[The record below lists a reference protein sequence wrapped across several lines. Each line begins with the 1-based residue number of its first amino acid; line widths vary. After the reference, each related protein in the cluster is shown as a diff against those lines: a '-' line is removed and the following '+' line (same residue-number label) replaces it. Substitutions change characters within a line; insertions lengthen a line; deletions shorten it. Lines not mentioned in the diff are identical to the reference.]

1 MRAVATPYHRSC
13 KVKLIPWRAFR
24 PPAAVPPFALFP
36 PALCAP
42 AFLDSDFFDCP
53 GFVVFRLSRV
63 RVRKG
68 DWAMSLRAA
77 DAALYMAKNEG
88 RDRWAGLAGAQQAG
102 VEPSDGAMV
111 TALLESGLLI
121 RL

>member
-1 MRAVATPYHRSC
+1 MRAVATPEHRSR

-53 GFVVFRLSRV
+53 GFVRSALQPFLTPIFSTVPGLCVRDSDFFDCPGFVRLTVPCCVWHTR
-63 RVRKG
+63 
-68 DWAMSLRAA
+68 
-77 DAALYMAKNEG
+77 
-88 RDRWAGLAGAQQAG
+88 
-102 VEPSDGAMV
+102 
-111 TALLESGLLI
+111 
-121 RL
+121 

>member
-1 MRAVATPYHRSC
+1 MAWEVPRMRAVAASDHRSC

-63 RVRKG
+63 VAHGLGLRPRAPVGLTKNKRYRIRIS
-68 DWAMSLRAA
+68 SLS
-77 DAALYMAKNEG
+77 
-88 RDRWAGLAGAQQAG
+88 
-102 VEPSDGAMV
+102 VHVSV
-111 TALLESGLLI
+111 CT
-121 RL
+121 